1 MRATF
6 KRVSGGMIGKTAL
19 ALALST
25 GALTVGATA
34 TFAKEKEPKVEKASY
49 SKEFVGAA
57 APIQKTMNA
66 LDEAKKKGADAAAQ
80 KALVANA
87 PAELAAAEAA
97 IKTPL
102 DRMAAGGWAVSLG
115 GTLNDV
121 AMRQRGMQNM
131 LDSGQVPAANVTE
144 YQFYLGN
151 FAYSNKDFPAA
162 VKALTAVVAA
172 NYKDDTAAELLA
184 DSYSQQGQNAEAL
197 AALKAA
203 VDARKAAGGA
213 VPEGWFKRANLIAYK
228 NKLGP
233 QAIEWSTMMVEN
245 DPTPLNWLGAGQL
258 VREFGQ
264 FTNQE
269 SLDLGRLLLR
279 SGGFQN
285 DPKYVEREYIEYIE
299 AADPRRL
306 PGEVL
311 KVTEM
316 GVKSGVLKANDPFVS
331 DALSQ
336 AKSRIAPDKASLPA
350 LDKEAR
356 AGKDGKSALA
366 MADAYLSYDEPAK
379 AEEMYEMAI
388 AKGAID
394 KDRALTR
401 LGIAQLDQDKFEDAK
416 ASFAQV
422 AGARAPLA
430 RLWATFATTQAR
442 P

>member
-6 KRVSGGMIGKTAL
+6 KRVTASMIGKTAL
-19 ALALST
+19 AIALSS
-25 GALTVGATA
+25 GALAISSTA
-34 TFAKEKEPKVEKASY
+34 AFAKEKEAKAEKPSY
-49 SKEFVGAA
+49 SKEFVTAA
-57 APIQKTMNA
+57 GPIQKTVTA
-66 LDEAKKKGADAAAQ
+66 YEEARKKGADAAAQ
-80 KALVANA
+80 KALLANA
-87 PAELAAAEAA
+87 PSELATAEAA

-102 DRMAAGGWAVSLG
+102 DRMAAGGWAVSIG
-115 GTLNDV
+115 GALNDV
-121 AMRQRGMQNM
+121 AMRQRGIQNM

-151 FAYSNKDFPAA
+151 FAYSNKDYPTAI
-162 VKALTAVVAA
+162 KALTSAVAA

-184 DSYSQQGQNAEAL
+184 DSYSQQNQNAEAL
-197 AALKAA
+197 AALKSA
-203 VDARKAAGGA
+203 VEARKAAGGE
-213 VPEGWFKRANLIAYK
+213 VPEAWFKRANLIAYK
-228 NKLGP
+228 NRLGP
-233 QAIEWSTMMVEN
+233 QAIEWSTMMVEAN
-245 DPTPLNWLGAGQL
+245 PTPLNWLGAAQL

-269 SLDLGRLLLR
+269 SVDLGRLLLR

-285 DPKYVEREYIEYIE
+285 DPKYVEREYVEYIE

-311 KVTEM
+311 KVADM
-316 GVKSGVLKANDPFVS
+316 GVKAGVLKANDAFVS

-336 AKSRIAPDKASLPA
+336 AKGRIAADKASLPA
-350 LDKEAR
+350 LDREAR
-356 AGKDGKSALA
+356 AGKDGKTALA

-379 AEEMYEMAI
+379 AEEMYKMALE
-388 AKGAID
+388 KGAID

-401 LGIAQLDQDKFEDAK
+401 LGIAQVDQDKFEEAK

-422 AGARAPLA
+422 TGPRAALA
-430 RLWATFATTQAR
+430 RLWSAFATTQGR